1 MCKLL
6 PIFLMVAALFLICP
20 GFAQLIKDSSNTK
33 QKQSKKDGIVA
44 KQKQQ
49 KVIDTTFKKG
59 AFNPRIATK
68 RSAIL
73 PGWGQIYNKKY
84 WKLPLVWGALGITAG
99 VFVNNIKTYKILKQA
114 YVYKASEDP
123 IQIAKIDPE
132 YQKYSLEALRVGRN
146 GYRQNVDYSV
156 LFFIIFWGVNVIDAT
171 VDAQLKG
178 FDVND
183 NISMKFNPGHSSMAN
198 TTGLSLV
205 FDIHSK
211 KIR

>member
-1 MCKLL
+1 MRKLL
-6 PIFLMVAALFLICP
+6 PIFLMVAALFAICP
-20 GFAQLIKDSSNTK
+20 VFA
-33 QKQSKKDGIVA
+33 QSKKDSSVANDKQQIKDSIVA
-44 KQKQQ
+44 KQKQP
-49 KVIDTTFKKG
+49 KVVDTTVNKG

-84 WKLPLVWGALGITAG
+84 WKLPLVYGALGITAG
-99 VFVNNIKTYKILKQA
+99 VFVYNIKTYKILKQA
-114 YVYKASEDP
+114 YAYKVSGDTNL
-123 IQIAKIDPE
+123 IKLIDKN
-132 YQKYSLEALRVGRN
+132 YQKYSIDALRVGRN

-171 VDAQLKG
+171 VDAQFKV

-183 NISMKFNPGHSSMAN
+183 NISMNFNPGHSSMAN

-211 KIR
+211 KLK

>member
-1 MCKLL
+1 MHYIFYLILLLL
-6 PIFLMVAALFLICP
+6 PGHFSM
-20 GFAQLIKDSSNTK
+20 AQLAEKKTTDSVAV
-33 QKQSKKDGIVA
+33 QKIADTNNKKNSLAFDPRKA
-44 KQKQQ
+44 
-49 KVIDTTFKKG
+49 TF
-59 AFNPRIATK
+59 
-68 RSAIL
+68 RSAVL

-84 WKLPLVWGALGITAG
+84 WKLPLVYGALGITAG
-99 VFVNNIKTYKILKQA
+99 VFVYNIKTYKILKQA
-114 YVYKASEDP
+114 YAYKVSGDVDL
-123 IQIAKIDPE
+123 IAKIDPN
-132 YQKYSLEALRVGRN
+132 YQKYSIDALRVGRN

-183 NISMKFNPGHSSMAN
+183 NISMNFNPGHSSMAN